1 MAWFKRETASPP
13 ASPGAPGPQP
23 EKAPA
28 EDLVLARVLDTL
40 VALIRE
46 YGRSAFD
53 LEKLGADALRG
64 ACEAWAQHLLIGAP
78 RPGEPETREALP
90 LERRDFPGVRRFFSE
105 RRREEGLTVVRALN
119 ALHQSLWASIQA
131 LDGVVAGG
139 GDSDEGVRAELK
151 RLQSVAQNGSPEA
164 IRREVFAVVAEVGKL
179 AQQRAVQQKAQLEG
193 LRSQVKALGDEL
205 EVARQES
212 ALDPLTRLFNRR
224 AFDERAA
231 QAVAMRRL
239 FGQPSTLLMLDLDR
253 FKAINDRYGHVA
265 GDSVLREVADCLAR
279 SFVARSDFVSR
290 FGGEEFAVILWDVAL
305 PRARSAAER
314 LLSAVRGLKV
324 QCEGSPVAVTVSIG
338 IAEVGAAESAQRWI
352 ERADRALYQAK
363 HEGRDRLEVG

>member
-1 MAWFKRETASPP
+1 MAWFKKEP
-13 ASPGAPGPQP
+13 ALPAAPTDAPGPQSKNAP
-23 EKAPA
+23 E

-40 VALIRE
+40 VALMRE

-53 LEKLGADALRG
+53 LEKLSADALRS
-64 ACEAWAQHLLIGAP
+64 ACESWAQHLLIGAP
-78 RPGEPETREALP
+78 RPGDPETREALP
-90 LERRDFPGVRRFFSE
+90 LERRDFPGARLFFAE
-105 RRREEGLTVVRALN
+105 RRRDEGLTVVRALN
-119 ALHQSLWASIQA
+119 ALHQSLWASIHA

-139 GDSDEGVRAELK
+139 GDSDEGVHVELK
-151 RLQSVAQNGSPEA
+151 RLQTVAQSGSPEA

-193 LRSQVKALGDEL
+193 LKSQVKALGDEL

-239 FGQPSTLLMLDLDR
+239 FGQPSTLLMLDLDH
-253 FKAINDRYGHVA
+253 FKAINDQFGHVA

-279 SFVARSDFVSR
+279 SFVARSDFVAR
-290 FGGEEFAVILWDVAL
+290 FGGEEFAAILWDVPLA
-305 PRARSAAER
+305 RAKGPAEK
-314 LLSAVRGLKV
+314 LLGAVRGLKV
-324 QCEGSPVAVTVSIG
+324 QHEASPIAVTVSIG
-338 IAEVGAAESAQRWI
+338 VAELGAADAPQRWI
-352 ERADRALYQAK
+352 ERADKALYQAK
-363 HEGRDRLEVG
+363 HLGRDRLVMG